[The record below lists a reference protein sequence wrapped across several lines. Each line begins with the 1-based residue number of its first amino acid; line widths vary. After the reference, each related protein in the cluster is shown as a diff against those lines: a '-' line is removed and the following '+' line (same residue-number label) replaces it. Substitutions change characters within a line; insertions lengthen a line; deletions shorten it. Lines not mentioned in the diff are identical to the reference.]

1 MSCVRPP
8 ASERLVDAA
17 CLGFAA
23 WTLACQ
29 AMVALGGSLRDLL
42 AVVAGLAALA
52 VAATLRRRRR
62 GARAAF
68 AAPASRAG
76 QTPPALPAAPAEAG
90 TRRGAPPA
98 RGLAAP
104 RARRWLRAALA
115 LAGAALLFV
124 WRGDPVA
131 LWGVAVG
138 VLGAAAALLFAVAP
152 APRADPPAGGAA
164 REAALWALALACVAL
179 TLAAHR
185 DDRDD
190 AFYVNA
196 AAAMADAPAEPLLR
210 DDTLHGVPGLPIHH
224 PAYRLHGFETLAGA
238 VAWATGI
245 PAIAVFHFGFAA
257 LGALLVPLAQAR
269 LFRLLVP
276 RIWLGAVAALLLVL
290 VAAGDAHR
298 WYGNFAFVRMWQ
310 GKAFLLCVFLP
321 LVQAYAIRFGLSPSW
336 RSWLRLFAAQ
346 VAALG
351 ASSSALWAAPIAAG
365 IGLASAV
372 APDRRGLRLAA
383 LGALASLHVLGAGL
397 VLRHELAVEAAA
409 RSALRP
415 AQAAEKAERLAQQA
429 HAPGVQLEQSLYL
442 VMGKGRL
449 RSAAVAASVL
459 AWAVLAPGL
468 AQRFAILAPLAGAL
482 LLVPFAS
489 RFVAESVTGPST
501 WRALWVV
508 PVPALLAL
516 VLAAPLQLGGRLR
529 GLGRAASAA
538 LAAGFALGVPAQS
551 SLDRANGVRLGWPG
565 LKVPPADYAL
575 AERLTRS
582 VAPGSRVVA
591 PPRVS
596 FWVPVFPR
604 RAFPL
609 VVMDVYLQR
618 FRPQLGQDDIAQRFV
633 ASLVAGGVRAN
644 DDAVPLF
651 RLALER
657 YAVKGVLLVDSPD
670 APALRRILVE
680 AGFRR
685 VERLGSAAIW
695 VRP

>member
-29 AMVALGGSLRDLL
+29 AVVAFGGSLRELL

-52 VAATLRRRRR
+52 VVAALRRRRR
-62 GARAAF
+62 GVRAA
-68 AAPASRAG
+68 AGAPASRAG
-76 QTPPALPAAPAEAG
+76 PAPPALPPPSAEAG
-90 TRRGAPPA
+90 THASPA
-98 RGLAAP
+98 RRLAEP

-115 LAGAALLFV
+115 LAGAALLGA

-131 LWGVAVG
+131 LWWVAVG
-138 VLGAAAALLFAVAP
+138 VLGAAAALFAVAP
-152 APRADPPAGGAA
+152 APRADPPAGGPA

-190 AFYVNA
+190 AFYANV
-196 AAAMADAPAEPLLR
+196 AAAMADAPGDPLLR

-245 PAIAVFHFGFAA
+245 PALAVFHFGFAA

-276 RIWLGAVAALLLVL
+276 RIWIGAVAALLLVL

-310 GKAFLLCVFLP
+310 GKAFLLCIFLP
-321 LVQAYAIRFGLSPSW
+321 LVQAYAIDFGLSPSG

-351 ASSSALWAAPIAAG
+351 ASASALWAAPIAAG
-365 IGLASAV
+365 IGLACAV
-372 APDRRGLRLAA
+372 ALDRRGLRLLAV
-383 LGALASLHVLGAGL
+383 GVLASLHVGAAGL
-397 VLRHELAVEAAA
+397 ALRHELAADAAA
-409 RSALRP
+409 RSARRTAEAA
-415 AQAAEKAERLAQQA
+415 AQAESLAQQA
-429 HAPGVQLEQSLYL
+429 HAPGVQLAQSLYL
-442 VMGKGRL
+442 VMGNGRL
-449 RSAAVAASVL
+449 RTTAVAACVL

-468 AQRFAILAPLAGAL
+468 AQRFAILAPLAAAL
-482 LLVPFAS
+482 LLAPFAS
-489 RFVAESVTGPST
+489 RFVAESITGPST
-501 WRALWVV
+501 WRALWVA

-516 VLAAPLQLGGRLR
+516 VVAAPLRLGGRLR
-529 GLGRAASAA
+529 GLGRAACAA
-538 LAAGFALGVPAQS
+538 LAAGFAFGVPAQG
-551 SLDRANGVRLGWPG
+551 SLAPGNGVRLGWPA
-565 LKVPPADYAL
+565 LKVPPVDYAL

-582 VAPGSRVVA
+582 VPPGSRVVA
-591 PPRVS
+591 PLRVS
-596 FWVPVFPR
+596 AWVPVFPR
-604 RAFPL
+604 RAVPL
-609 VVMDVYLQR
+609 VVQDAYLRR
-618 FRPQLGQDDIAQRFV
+618 FRPQLGEEDIVLRFV
-633 ASLVAGGVRAN
+633 ASMVAGGVRPR
-644 DDAVPLF
+644 DDAIPLF
-651 RLALER
+651 AVALDR
-657 YAVKGVLLVDSPD
+657 YAVKGVLLMDSPD
-670 APALRRILVE
+670 ADSVRRILVG

-685 VERLGSAAIW
+685 TEELGSTAIW